1 MRAPRAIGSAGRTSA
16 PSTGDTP
23 ATAISIHSLTTAAKN
38 LLEGGIPEVWVK
50 GEISGFRA
58 FRSGHWYFSL
68 KDRMASI
75 DCVVWA
81 SETRRVG
88 RKPEDGLAVV
98 ARGKLSIWPASG
110 KTQFVIR
117 KIEETGEGAARR
129 QIEETLARLRADGLL
144 APERK
149 RRLPRFPRRIAAVT
163 SLDGAA
169 MHDIVSVA
177 RRRSPIVEVVIVPA
191 RVQGDDAV
199 QSLLDALERV
209 NRWRGCD
216 VVILGRGGGGKEDL
230 RAFND
235 ERVARAVAACPLP
248 VISAVGHEIDTT
260 VCDLVA
266 DHRAPTPSAAAEAAV
281 PLLEDLQAM
290 LGRAATRLGR
300 SATIRVERARR
311 RHDDVVRRL
320 ADRAARAISRRQ
332 ERIARIAGRLEALS
346 PLRTLSRGYAV
357 TVDPDGRA
365 LTTAAAFHPGDRFQV
380 ILRDG
385 RVRATADS
393 VSDEP
398 PPSATGAVRS

>member
-1 MRAPRAIGSAGRTSA
+1 MRAPRTLGTAGRTSA

-50 GEISGFRA
+50 GEITGFRA
-58 FRSGHWYFSL
+58 FRSGHWYFCL

-98 ARGKLSIWPASG
+98 ARGRLSIWPASG

-209 NRWRGCD
+209 NRWRDCD

-281 PLLEDLQAM
+281 PMLGDLQAM
-290 LGRAATRLGR
+290 LGRAATRLAG
-300 SATIRVERARR
+300 SATLRVERARR
-311 RHDDVVRRL
+311 RHDDVIRRL
-320 ADRAARAISRRQ
+320 ADRSTRVVTKRQ
-332 ERIARIAGRLEALS
+332 DRIARLAGRLEALS

-357 TVDPDGRA
+357 TVDSQGRA
-365 LTTAAAFHPGDRFQV
+365 LTTAEAFKAGDEFQV

-385 RVRATADS
+385 RVHATADT
-393 VSDEP
+393 VTDEP
-398 PPSATGAVRS
+398 PPSATAQRR